1 MVHRHHP
8 ENSHSPSMQPH
19 SGQHNAEPQ
28 DTAVPAN
35 PPQNSSPVTLNAM
48 QEGERSTQK
57 QLPAASEHP
66 MSAPHMEAL
75 IQQHQEE
82 NNRIK
87 YELTAAKEHSKFT
100 LEAEKKIGKL
110 KEQKAGL
117 KKEVSFLHEKG
128 MHLQN

>member
-1 MVHRHHP
+1 
-8 ENSHSPSMQPH
+8 
-19 SGQHNAEPQ
+19 
-28 DTAVPAN
+28 
-35 PPQNSSPVTLNAM
+35 
-48 QEGERSTQK
+48 
-57 QLPAASEHP
+57 
-66 MSAPHMEAL
+66 MEAL

-128 MHLQN
+128 MHLQVIELEFELELELSHLQTAFQKLEYEDFQFNKKLPPSYRGIWGTLNRLG